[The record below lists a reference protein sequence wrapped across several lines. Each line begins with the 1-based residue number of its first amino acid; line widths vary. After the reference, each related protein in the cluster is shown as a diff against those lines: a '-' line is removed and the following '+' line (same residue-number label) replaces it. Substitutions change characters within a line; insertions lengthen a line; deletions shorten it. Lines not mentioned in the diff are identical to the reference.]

1 MTLTLQEFLA
11 YQFLYYVFCELATET
26 IRMLKT
32 LTADEKKTEPMQ
44 HALKIR
50 ESLAQGNY
58 ARFFKLYR
66 TAPNMGSSLIDVFI
80 DKLRL
85 IALQKLAVGY
95 LATNIDLGYL
105 ANLLAFDDPNN
116 CEKFLLEQG
125 KSFNRFKFRKVACSL
140 ELEARDWTAKQA

>member
-1 MTLTLQEFLA
+1 M
-11 YQFLYYVFCELATET
+11 FCELEAET
-26 IRMLKT
+26 MTMLKT
-32 LTADEKKTEPMQ
+32 LTLDDKKTEPVQ

-50 ESLAQGNY
+50 DSLAQGNY

-66 TAPNMGSSLIDVFI
+66 NAPNMGSSLIDVFI

-95 LATNIDLGYL
+95 LATNIDLGFL
-105 ANLLAFDDPNN
+105 ANLLAFDDQAQ

-125 KSFNRFKFRKVACSL
+125 KQLVFLMFF
-140 ELEARDWTAKQA
+140 ARMFVHRR

>member
-1 MTLTLQEFLA
+1 
-11 YQFLYYVFCELATET
+11 
-26 IRMLKT
+26 MLKT
-32 LTADEKKTEPMQ
+32 LTLDDKKTEPVQ

-50 ESLAQGNY
+50 DSLAQGNY

-66 TAPNMGSSLIDVFI
+66 NAPNMGSSLIDVFI

-95 LATNIDLGYL
+95 LATNIDLGFL
-105 ANLLAFDDPNN
+105 ANLLAFDDQAQ

-125 KSFNRFKFRKVACSL
+125 KQLFFLMFLQDVCSQ
-140 ELEARDWTAKQA
+140 EVSIRGWTAKRAWDR

>member
-1 MTLTLQEFLA
+1 
-11 YQFLYYVFCELATET
+11 
-26 IRMLKT
+26 MLKT
-32 LTADEKKTEPMQ
+32 LTVEEKKTEPMQ
-44 HALKIR
+44 HALKMR

-66 TAPNMGSSLIDVFI
+66 NAPNMGSSLIDVFI

-95 LATNIDLGYL
+95 LATNIDLGFL
-105 ANLLAFDDPNN
+105 ANLLAFDDSIE

-125 KSFNRFKFRKVACSL
+125 K
-140 ELEARDWTAKQA
+140 